1 MGNANTFFKNLGEG
15 LGNNINSCI
24 IAKVQDYDNTK
35 NTITAI
41 PLHEGMP
48 PLIEVPVMVLGNQDF
63 NIKFPISKNDM
74 VLVLF
79 IDYDID
85 NLVIDGVTTTSASNR
100 RHSINDS
107 IALPFFF
114 SSLKTQF
121 NASNMLTLNSKTDI
135 ELMYSDESIK
145 ITELMQKIND
155 LENRVTILE
164 GRI

>member
-107 IALPFFF
+107 IALPLFFN
-114 SSLKTQF
+114 SLKTQF
-121 NASNMLTLNSKTDI
+121 KASNMLSLSSKSDI
-135 ELMYSDESIK
+135 EFNYQNKSIK
-145 ITELMQKIND
+145 LSELVEKIEK
-155 LENRVTILE
+155 L
-164 GRI
+164 